1 MNKYEICD
9 YENALECMKANCYS
23 KKAKNIFYYASDCLR
38 QDMYEDFE
46 ENPELTEAE
55 FMQKYRKIV
64 YSFNFKKL
72 GIK

>member
-1 MNKYEICD
+1 MYGVSVFEIMKVNK
-9 YENALECMKANCYS
+9 YS

-55 FMQKYRKIV
+55 FIQKYRKIV
-64 YSFNFKKL
+64 YSFNFNKL